1 MVTLR
6 FGLPWTSPL
15 LRRLLQTCRCTS
27 GWALRRRISGLAGE
41 LLQPRSPAKFL
52 AFSSRALLYFS
63 SVWGGGHG
71 PKDNKQCC
79 LLEIQTGRR
88 KEARRR
94 ASILTSGQTFGD
106 AFESDLLS
114 TTVGVS
120 LKNSQLRAQTFS
132 ECTVWSG
139 ILFVGFCLWRSA

>member
-1 MVTLR
+1 MGCLGLLR
-6 FGLPWTSPL
+6 FCEDSYK
-15 LRRLLQTCRCTS
+15 
-27 GWALRRRISGLAGE
+27 LAGARLGGLSVGGSQGWLE
-41 LLQPRSPAKFL
+41 NL
-52 AFSSRALLYFS
+52 SSREVPQNFWR
-63 SVWGGGHG
+63 SVPEPCFISVQSGEGGHG